1 MAILT
6 VIFVHAFQ
14 SSFIRID
21 AADLP
26 GANIIYQGVM
36 ILRYCVELFFVLSG
50 WLIFALYYRKD
61 AHAYWPRRAA
71 RLLPLWIVFSIA
83 ALAIVTFTPWRF
95 VIGQLEEN
103 VTVPF
108 WLGLILIIPFLGW
121 FTATTWNVPPGGWSI
136 QVEAGHYIGFWFLR
150 RRGLVSM
157 LMSVLV
163 GYATYFAASWIHAN
177 SSDSLAAAASQ
188 AWLRLGLYGTWP
200 FFLAGG
206 IAYLLS
212 SRREELKKALQ
223 WGRSSSRALIMSL
236 CGLIVVTAFW
246 IPVPFGKTMEA
257 VLGVVLLAFLT
268 WLCVKST
275 VLTKI
280 LVSLGNYSYFMYF
293 GHFWFITIFS
303 AALVWG
309 LTRAGVVDWPAV
321 AVSWVGTFALTLPV
335 TWLLGRYSWRFFEEP
350 FIDRV
355 RRLTARSQP

>member
-6 VIFVHAFQ
+6 VILVHAFQ
-14 SSFIRID
+14 SSFIRLD
-21 AADLP
+21 AVDLP
-26 GANIIYQGVM
+26 GANLLYQAVM

-71 RLLPLWIVFSIA
+71 RLLPLWIAFSVIT
-83 ALAIVTFTPWRF
+83 LTIVTFSPWRF
-95 VIGQLEEN
+95 VVGQLEEN
-103 VTVPF
+103 VTVPY
-108 WLGLILIIPFLGW
+108 WLGLLLIIPFLGW

-136 QVEAGHYIGFWFLR
+136 QVEAGHYVGFWFLR
-150 RRGLVSM
+150 KRGLVAM
-157 LMSVLV
+157 LASVLV
-163 GYATYFAASWIHAN
+163 GYATYFAASWILAT
-177 SSDSLAAAASQ
+177 SSHSFAMDASR

-206 IAYLLS
+206 IGYLLS
-212 SRREELKKALQ
+212 SRREELKKDVHWDRA
-223 WGRSSSRALIMSL
+223 SSRALIL
-236 CGLIVVTAFW
+236 ALTGLIVLTAFW

-257 VLGVVLLAFLT
+257 VVGVSVLGFLT
-268 WLCVKST
+268 WLCIKST
-275 VLTKI
+275 VLTRT

-309 LTRAGVVDWPAV
+309 LTRAGVSNWPAV
-321 AVSWVGTFALTLPV
+321 GVSWAGTFALTLPI
-335 TWLLGRYSWRFFEEP
+335 TWFLGRYSWRFFEEP